1 MMPTSASLDDWMNP
15 LAALVASIRRDWDFT
30 GIRSAIS
37 KARHRGTPLEVA
49 TALLKLA
56 RNEALRTPAMLA
68 SDGSHW
74 GTPTVVPSA
83 GQPRCPEY
91 GHQHELAHNCRIC
104 AADAK
109 AASVLPA
116 ERPRL
121 TEAQAAA
128 NIQGARD
135 VRAQYV
141 RPAWL
146 DTREDER

>member
-15 LAALVASIRRDWDFT
+15 LAALVASIRRDWDFS
-30 GIRSAIS
+30 GIRTAVS

-83 GQPRCPEY
+83 GQPRCTVP
-91 GHQHELAHNCRIC
+91 GHEHELA
-104 AADAK
+104 AACVQCKTADVVIVDAPPL
-109 AASVLPA
+109 VLSK
-116 ERPRL
+116 
-121 TEAQAAA
+121 AQAAA

-135 VRAQYV
+135 VRAKYV